1 MKWFA
6 VVAAALLVMG
16 CRSQDNDNDNENDN
30 GDGGTACTEI
40 FVSGVNVSVTDQ
52 DGQAVAGAVL
62 TLTEGDFSE
71 IMQDLGDGEYAGAG
85 ERAGTYTLTVEADG
99 FDTATVEDIV
109 VGEDEC
115 HVITESRD
123 VTLSPS

>member
-1 MKWFA
+1 MKWLA

-16 CRSQDNDNDNENDN
+16 CRAQDNDNENDN
-30 GDGGTACTEI
+30 GNGDTACTEI

-52 DGQAVAGAVL
+52 DGQPVTGAVL

-71 IMQDLGDGEYAGAG
+71 TMEDLGDGEYAGAG
-85 ERAGTYTLTVEADG
+85 ERAGTYTLTVDADG
-99 FDTATVEDIV
+99 FETATVENIV
-109 VGEDEC
+109 VGADEC
-115 HVITESRD
+115 HVIPEARD